1 MTLSYGIN
9 KVAVRIKRWAVSRRW
24 WVLML
29 WQLLWS
35 IVHLRSHGYGWH
47 YFVSGAR
54 ILFSSNGLNLY
65 STNAELQ
72 IGPLT
77 LVAVAPFAFAPRQIG
92 QASALAAM
100 TILGLVLLRQIE
112 SLYRSG
118 RAVEASGP
126 ATHHPSGP
134 RRDDG
139 DTSAVRFLLVGL
151 CVIPVWSELAVRFA
165 HFDDVLALLCAV
177 IAMRLLKRS
186 RWDLWP
192 ALLLGLSVDCKPWA
206 AVFLPLLWLAP
217 PGRRWLSV
225 TVGVLSVAVA
235 WLPFYIADPSSLSA
249 VSFKIPVADASVIH
263 LFGIVGGTPAW
274 SRPAQL
280 LTGAALAS
288 VAIYR
293 GRWPAVLFV
302 GICMRMLLDPAIKS
316 YYDAGLVIGAGI
328 CDLLLTGS
336 ILPWI
341 TLGALTMVY
350 APSYLLYSWPTAQA
364 VLRLLYLATAPFLVL
379 TLKDHHVQSEAQSG
393 RWLGSSRR
401 SPPRSCELDDPE
413 PDAEPS
419 IVSDAKFKEI

>member
-9 KVAVRIKRWAVSRRW
+9 RIAVRTTRWAVSRRW

-47 YFVSGAR
+47 CFVSGAR
-54 ILFSSNGLNLY
+54 TLFSSNGLNLY

-112 SLYRSG
+112 GLYRSG

-151 CVIPVWSELAVRFA
+151 CVIPVWSELAIRFA

-177 IAMRLLKRS
+177 IAVRPLKRS

-225 TVGVLSVAVA
+225 TVGLLSVAVA

-249 VSFKIPVADASVIH
+249 VSFRIPIADASVIH
-263 LFGIVGGTPAW
+263 LLGIVGGTPAW

-293 GRWPAVLFV
+293 GRWPAVGLARHV
-302 GICMRMLLDPAIKS
+302 GSNCETVM
-316 YYDAGLVIGAGI
+316 
-328 CDLLLTGS
+328 GS
-336 ILPWI
+336 LMTQTRTCEP
-341 TLGALTMVY
+341 VH
-350 APSYLLYSWPTAQA
+350 WPQA
-364 VLRLLYLATAPFLVL
+364 SEIRTPLM
-379 TLKDHHVQSEAQSG
+379 SEASSVKSSTTVRARSWTSVKPANVLFGLASRSASSTRALITMMVAADRCGSG
-393 RWLGSSRR
+393 FDFALDCARANDSAI
-401 SPPRSCELDDPE
+401 PRIQASV
-413 PDAEPS
+413 A
-419 IVSDAKFKEI
+419 AFAAA